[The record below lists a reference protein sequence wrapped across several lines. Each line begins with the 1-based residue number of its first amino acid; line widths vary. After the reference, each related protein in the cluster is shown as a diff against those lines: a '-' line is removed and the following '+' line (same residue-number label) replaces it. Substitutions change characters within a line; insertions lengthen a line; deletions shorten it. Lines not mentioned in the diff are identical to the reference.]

1 MTKARSRSPRDRAH
15 MEGGIGFKSGTSL
28 LKSGVCD
35 LCGEVYEVDNL
46 CPSCVNLRIR
56 RIAYSVI
63 MKMLL
68 DGTLYKI
75 LTKGE
80 EAIPTFE
87 DYFDL
92 RDIYSEEEKE

>member
-1 MTKARSRSPRDRAH
+1 MSRARSPREKAH
-15 MEGGIGFKSGTSL
+15 MEGGVGFKSGVSL
-28 LKSGVCD
+28 IKGHVCD
-35 LCGEVYEVDNL
+35 LCGETYEADNL

-63 MKMLL
+63 VKMLV

-80 EAIPTFE
+80 EAIPAFE

-92 RDIYSEEEKE
+92 RDIYSEEEEG